1 VVRDFDP
8 DEQGLFGLYEE
19 HEFLPAQVTVF
30 RKPLVAAFPEP
41 EELAEQI
48 RITVLHELGHHFG
61 LGEARL
67 DELGYS

>member
-1 VVRDFDP
+1 M
-8 DEQGLFGLYEE
+8 E
-19 HEFLPAQVTVF
+19 
-30 RKPLVAAFPEP
+30 AFPEP

-61 LGEARL
+61 LDEDRL